1 MRTPPSSNLMW
12 RFNFTASLGLLVI
25 GMGALALG
33 ATGCFAPLIPLAIQG
48 AGMAVQLVG
57 VTTQAGTMVKHGQD
71 PNADEKENNEETAF
85 DDSDFDSGSSKNDAN
100 AGKCNELELITP
112 SIIEFRTD
120 HEGVTQWRELG
131 LGGSPDS
138 PRWIV
143 VAEAAVDAE
152 RAKDLAPGGWAP
164 ASNLGHM
171 DFNPPIKT
179 SAAPGYTTFLAYA
192 PESSLIAI
200 ERDQLSSLKLDFGP
214 VAGTFKYNERIFK
227 YATLKM
233 LPCFPVAQ

>member
-1 MRTPPSSNLMW
+1 MW
-12 RFNFTASLGLLVI
+12 RLNFIVSLGALSAAMVTLV
-25 GMGALALG
+25 LT

-48 AGMAVQLVG
+48 AGMAVQMVG
-57 VTTQAGTMVKHGQD
+57 VTAQAGTMVKHGQD
-71 PNADEKENNEETAF
+71 PNADETENNEETAF
-85 DDSDFDSGSSKNDAN
+85 DDSDFDSSSSKNAAN
-100 AGKCNELELITP
+100 EGKCNELELITP

-138 PRWIV
+138 PRWTV
-143 VAEAAVDAE
+143 VAEATAAVE
-152 RAKDLAPGGWAP
+152 KAKDLAPGGWAP

-171 DFNPPIKT
+171 DFNPPLKT
-179 SAAPGYTTFLAYA
+179 SVVPGYTIFLAYA

-200 ERDQLSSLKLDFGP
+200 ERDQLASLNLDFGP
-214 VAGTFKYNERIFK
+214 VAGTFEYNERIFK